1 MMHAAELYTR
11 RDDTMAQ
18 DYRIAGVIVT
28 CILMSGF
35 FSGSETAVTAVN
47 RYRLHFLSKT
57 KKDPKAVVLSALLS
71 RPQRLLGM
79 ILIANTFL
87 NILVSSLATT
97 VTMNTLGEDY
107 VLISTVVLTLLVL
120 IFAEVLPKSIAAL
133 QADVL
138 AYQVA
143 YVLRGL
149 LWLFS
154 PLVSV
159 VDAITTLIMRCM
171 GMKVHQEKEMHL
183 SRDELGNLI
192 KLKRKSAPLEQDVE
206 HMLEGVLDLEQ
217 VTVEEIMLPRNQ
229 VHAIDINDAWRDV
242 VSALKQCNKAHVVIM
257 DADIDHLIGY
267 VDMHVIM
274 CCLLDSK
281 LSKEVLLKKIR
292 KFSYVPLTTK
302 CEKQLQ
308 HFKGSGESIA
318 AVVDEYGQVCGLVER
333 NDIVD
338 EIIGEYV
345 AGYSQQWGP
354 FLRKEQGYYWFRGDT
369 AVRDINKALHWEL
382 PEEHANTIGGLV
394 LDCLECIPEGPLS
407 LEIER
412 YRVELLQ
419 IKNNKVL
426 LLKIQPPEGHDITG
440 YSANENGRGG

>member
-1 MMHAAELYTR
+1 MV
-11 RDDTMAQ
+11 Q
-18 DYRIAGVIVT
+18 DYRIVGVIAA
-28 CILMSGF
+28 CIVMSGF

-47 RYRLHFLSKT
+47 RYRLHFLAKT
-57 KKDPKAVVLSALLS
+57 KKDPRAVVLSALLA

-97 VTMNTLGEDY
+97 VTMNTLGEEY
-107 VLISTVVLTLLVL
+107 VLTATVLLTLLVL

-138 AYQVA
+138 AYRVA

-159 VDAITTLIMRCM
+159 VDAATTFIMRCM
-171 GMKVHQEKEMHL
+171 GMQINPEREIQL
-183 SRDELGNLI
+183 TRDELGNLI
-192 KLKRKSAPLEQDVE
+192 KLKRKNATFAHDVE

-217 VTVEEIMLPRNQ
+217 VTVEEVMLPRNQ
-229 VHAIDINDAWRDV
+229 VHAIDINDAWREV
-242 VSALKQCNKAHVVIM
+242 VCALKQCTKAHVIVM
-257 DADIDHLIGY
+257 DADMDHLLGY
-267 VDMHVIM
+267 VDMPIIM
-274 CCLLDSK
+274 RCLLDSK
-281 LSKEVLLKKIR
+281 LSKAVLLKKIR

-308 HFKGSGESIA
+308 YFKSSGESIA
-318 AVVDEYGQVCGLVER
+318 AVVDEYGQVCGLLEK

-354 FLRKEQGYYWFRGDT
+354 YLRVEDGYYWFRGVT

-382 PEEHANTIGGLV
+382 PEDNANTLSGLM
-394 LDCLECIPEGPLS
+394 LDYLECIPDGPLS
-407 LEIER
+407 LEIKG
-412 YRVELLQ
+412 YRAELVQ

-426 LLKIQPPEGHDITG
+426 LLKIQPPLTQGTASSG
-440 YSANENGRGG
+440 VASAAAPDGQV